1 MDLTFSEEQNLIRD
15 SVQRFAR
22 DSYPFETRRKLGET
36 PEGFNRDTW
45 KTFAELGWLG
55 VALPEDYGG
64 SGGSAVEV
72 MILMEA
78 FGRALVVEPYLTG
91 AVLGGTTL
99 LLGGDDSQ
107 RRSLLPR
114 LAAGELLATLS
125 FAEPQSRFDLGDVQT
140 TARQDGAGF
149 VIDGAKS
156 VVFHAASADVIIV
169 PARTSGERRDEQGIS
184 LFLVEPDAAG
194 LTRRDYPTVDGH
206 RASELNLESV
216 RVDGDALLG
225 TRDEAL
231 PLIETVVDHGT
242 SAVCAE
248 AVGIMSTLVKATQ
261 EYLKIRVQFG
271 VPIGSFQVL
280 QHRAVDMFNAL
291 ELSRALVYR
300 AADTIAASDDGVNR
314 ARAASATKVQI
325 GRAGR
330 FVGQQAIQLHG
341 GMGMTDELAIGH
353 YFKRLAMIEPLFG
366 NADHHLKRFAGLG

>member
-22 DSYPFETRRKLGET
+22 DSYPFETRRQLGET

-78 FGRALVVEPYLTG
+78 FGRALVVEPYLTC

-99 LLGGDDSQ
+99 LLGGDDAQ

-114 LAAGELLATLS
+114 LAAGELLATLA

-248 AVGIMSTLVKATQ
+248 AVGIMAALYEATLD
-261 EYLKIRVQFG
+261 YLKTREQFG
-271 VPIGSFQVL
+271 QPIGRFQVL
-280 QHRAVDMFNAL
+280 QHRMVDVFAMCEQARSMALMAALKVGDPDPKARRKAV
-291 ELSRALVYR
+291 S
-300 AADTIAASDDGVNR
+300 AAKNY
-314 ARAASATKVQI
+314 I

-330 FVGQQAIQLHG
+330 FVGQQAVQLHG
-341 GMGMTDELAIGH
+341 AMGMTDELIIGH
-353 YFKRLAMIEPLFG
+353 YFKRLTMIDTLFG
-366 NADHHLKRFAGLG
+366 NADHHLERFGRL